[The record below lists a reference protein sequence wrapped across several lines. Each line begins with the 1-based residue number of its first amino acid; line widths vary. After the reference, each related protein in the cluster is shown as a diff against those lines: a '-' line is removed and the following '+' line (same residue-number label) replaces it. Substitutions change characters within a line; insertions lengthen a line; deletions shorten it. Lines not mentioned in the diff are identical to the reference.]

1 VSAQIPTPSA
11 LAQRFAAA
19 LAQQQF
25 VASDGTLVTLDAL
38 APATLERALAILS
51 GLTDYEVYL
60 YLRDQLLELMVT
72 TATENGLLPQHA
84 VIWRTPRDG
93 ATAAIG
99 NFIVTNTASSDV
111 TLPIGTLITV
121 DGSVQWSV
129 TVATT
134 IAAGASASVPV
145 QATVTGT
152 AGNLAANTSG
162 TLVSPVAGISSVVSD
177 QDGLAGGADIE
188 GVESWRARIIAS
200 IRTPPGAG
208 TKADYLRWLTAAGAG
223 VSNVVPAY
231 DGPGTVGLIVLMPGY
246 VVPTTAQIASLQA
259 TIDADRPVRG
269 NATVYPGVLVPQAP
283 QIKLNPDTTAAR
295 TAVQKALAPYYLGLG
310 LGGTIYVEAI
320 QAVISSAAGSA
331 NTLVSPTQDQ
341 TLAANQ
347 IATLGAITWVTS

>member
-25 VASDGTLVTLDAL
+25 IASDGTLVTLDAL
-38 APATLERALAILS
+38 APATLESALAILS
-51 GLTDYEVYL
+51 GLTDYEAYL

-72 TATENGLLPQHA
+72 TATEKGLLPQHA
-84 VIWRTPRDG
+84 QIWRTPREG

-99 NFIVTNTASSDV
+99 NFIVSSTANSDA

-162 TLVSPVAGISSVVSD
+162 TLVSPVAGILSVISD
-177 QDGLAGGADIE
+177 QDGLAGGAT
-188 GVESWRARIIAS
+188 SRAW
-200 IRTPPGAG
+200 
-208 TKADYLRWLTAAGAG
+208 KAGAR
-223 VSNVVPAY
+223 
-231 DGPGTVGLIVLMPGY
+231 
-246 VVPTTAQIASLQA
+246 ASLP
-259 TIDADRPVRG
+259 RSERLRVREQR
-269 NATVYPGVLVPQAP
+269 L
-283 QIKLNPDTTAAR
+283 I
-295 TAVQKALAPYYLGLG
+295 
-310 LGGTIYVEAI
+310 IC
-320 QAVISSAAGSA
+320 AG
-331 NTLVSPTQDQ
+331 
-341 TLAANQ
+341 
-347 IATLGAITWVTS
+347 